1 MGKLMF
7 LDGAFGT
14 RIWDKTADNKPV
26 WVYNILQPDVI
37 REVTMEYIEAGAQ
50 IVQANTFGANRIA
63 VEKEGSYSVDEV
75 VSAAVRIA
83 KEATA
88 GTDIK
93 IALSAGPLTVMMEP
107 YGDLEEEEVA
117 EIYDEMFRAGIRE
130 GADLITLETFMDL
143 EMLRVAAEKAKAYN
157 VPVFCT
163 MSFEESGRTMFGN
176 AVEDIAKELKD
187 AGVDAVGLNCSL
199 GPDKA
204 APIIK
209 QFAEATD
216 LPLVFKPNAGLP
228 VMREDGTMENPYTKE
243 DFVQEVK
250 EVIPLVSYIGGCCG
264 TDPSYIALLR
274 KTYGQN

>member
-1 MGKLMF
+1 
-7 LDGAFGT
+7 
-14 RIWDKTADNKPV
+14 
-26 WVYNILQPDVI
+26 
-37 REVTMEYIEAGAQ
+37 
-50 IVQANTFGANRIA
+50 
-63 VEKEGSYSVDEV
+63 
-75 VSAAVRIA
+75 
-83 KEATA
+83 
-88 GTDIK
+88 
-93 IALSAGPLTVMMEP
+93 
-107 YGDLEEEEVA
+107 
-117 EIYDEMFRAGIRE
+117 
-130 GADLITLETFMDL
+130 
-143 EMLRVAAEKAKAYN
+143 
-157 VPVFCT
+157 
-163 MSFEESGRTMFGN
+163 MFGN